1 MPESIKR
8 CVITGM
14 GLVCALGDDAAS
26 CAASAFSGKSGIK
39 DVASFATD
47 GCYSHKGAEVA
58 LSDGE
63 LCKDGYDR
71 TTLLCIKAAGEAI
84 ADAGLDLDSEDR
96 KRIGVILGTC
106 IGGAASIDKY
116 YTDSYEGRA
125 ADKNDILKM
134 PASAIANNVAAH
146 FGLDGITANI
156 VNACAAGTMSLA
168 DACAV
173 IRSGKADV
181 FIAGGCDSFSSLA
194 YAGFHALHALSEKE
208 CSPFNH
214 SDGIT
219 IGEGSGVLIIESYE
233 HAAARGAKIYC
244 DVLGAGV
251 SSDAYHITAPRPD
264 GEGQM
269 SAIRRAAANS
279 GVDLSEID
287 YINAHGTG
295 TSKNDEAE
303 FLSLRTLFGSDPKLA
318 VSSTKSMTGHCL
330 GAAGSIEAVLTVE
343 AIRRG
348 EVPPT
353 VGYEGDDFEVLKE
366 KSGGIDFIANEKKA
380 KDLKVCM
387 SNSFAFGGNNASII
401 FSKEPRDIK
410 NAGNTDPIYI
420 TGIGE
425 VTGVMAEG
433 ASDYRADLSPELF
446 KKHEVK
452 TAFLR
457 KLDRFSEL
465 VLLSGIEAL
474 ADAQIKVDDTNS
486 GDVGIV
492 VGTSD
497 GPITEIVNFQKLVI
511 EKGIENGSA
520 FMFPNTVY
528 NAAGGY
534 LSIFT
539 GIKGYNVTIANG
551 FQAGLQSVMHACE
564 VIRRGEED
572 IMLAGG
578 TDELTDI
585 EHELYENAGLLG
597 NGKDS
602 GIVLGEGSVS
612 LILESAKSAE
622 ARGSKKYAQIAGY
635 ATARHSVPYDKMTG
649 TEDALLRVI
658 GEALESAGIK
668 ADDVSVIYGFADGIS
683 IVDDIMNSAV
693 SEIFTNGVE
702 IRNVRTETGE
712 ARAASA
718 ALSLAR
724 AAKDM
729 KGLTGDY
736 AMAVSFGAGGI
747 YTAVVLKKA

>member
-58 LSDGE
+58 LKDDE

-125 ADKNDILKM
+125 VDKNDILKM

-168 DACAV
+168 DACDV
-173 IRSGKADV
+173 IRAGKADV

-194 YAGFHALHALSEKE
+194 YAGFHALHALSEND

-233 HAAARGAKIYC
+233 HALARGAKIYC

-269 SAIRRAAANS
+269 SAIKRAAANS

-303 FLSLRTLFGSDPKLA
+303 FLSLRTLFGSDPKLS

-353 VGYEGDDFEVLKE
+353 VGYAGDDFAVLEE
-366 KSGGIDFIANEKKA
+366 KAGGIDFIANEKKA

-387 SNSFAFGGNNASII
+387 SNSFAFGGNNASIV
-401 FSKEPRDIK
+401 FSKDPREIK
-410 NAGNTDPIYI
+410 NTGNADPIYI

-425 VTGVMAEG
+425 VTGVKPEG
-433 ASDYRADLSPELF
+433 ASDYRVDLNPELF

-474 ADAQIKVDDTNS
+474 ADAGLKVDDSNS
-486 GDVGIV
+486 SDVGIV
-492 VGTSD
+492 IGTSD

-539 GIKGYNVTIANG
+539 GIKGYNITIANG
-551 FQAGLQSVMHACE
+551 FQAGLQSVIHACE
-564 VIRRGEED
+564 VIRRGNEE

-578 TDELTDI
+578 TDELTDV
-585 EHELYENAGLLG
+585 EHELYENAGFLG
-597 NGKDS
+597 DGKD

-612 LILESAKSAE
+612 LILESAKSAK
-622 ARGSKKYAQIAGY
+622 ARGSRKYAQIAGY
-635 ATARHSVPYDKMTG
+635 GTARHSVPYDSMTG
-649 TEDALLRVI
+649 TEDALSRAI
-658 GEALESAGIK
+658 GEALANAGIK
-668 ADDVSVIYGFADGIS
+668 ADDVSVIYGFADGIRN
-683 IVDDIMNSAV
+683 VDGIMNGIV
-693 SEIFTNGVE
+693 SEIFKNGIE
-702 IRNVRTETGE
+702 IRNVRSETGE
-712 ARAASA
+712 ARAASS

-729 KGLTGDY
+729 EGLSGDY